1 MAAFNGQPD
10 APFPIRPAVPSE
22 FAGIVARRAHQPVV
36 TNDFNP
42 IFQGTYSSRI
52 ELKQAT
58 RRIERLLVTAE
69 KLAALAAWLGTPSD
83 EPRSNRREEAHSKI
97 RNPKS
102 EIRTNQSFLTSAAT
116 DDSMLWR
123 AWEPVLFN
131 QTHDLASGVMT
142 DHVYEDTVR
151 SYDFS
156 QRLADEIIASRWDTI
171 SGQIDTRGE
180 GIAVIVFNSLGWV
193 RTDLAEIKVGVAQR
207 GVRNLRLVDASGN
220 SMPLQVLQTER

>member
-116 DDSMLWR
+116 DDSILWR

-156 QRLADEIIASRWDTI
+156 QRLSQEIITRNFETFSR
-171 SGQIDTRGE
+171 SIDTRGE
-180 GIAVIVFNSLGWV
+180 GIPIIVFNSLGWA
-193 RTDLAEIKVGVAQR
+193 RSDIAEVEAGFAESGVVG
-207 GVRNLRLVDASGN
+207 AS
-220 SMPLQVLQTER
+220 